1 MKLKTTLLA
10 ALGCLF
16 ALATSCKDPDDNN
29 KTQYATNKAGERLV
43 EKIIDDSDTICFEY
57 NSDGTLKTIK
67 GYEGN
72 RIFSFEKRN
81 NTLFM
86 KDIDGNDIEET
97 SFDLNANGLIILDR
111 GWNGKYNYRLT
122 YDESGKYLHNVFDG
136 DKLIWTFQWEDGN
149 IANKEVTYIPTQ
161 SHPSNIDWCAYFQT
175 WRIQKNEE
183 NEDLVEVPSISS
195 FWGFSEGYLGN
206 KCKGLP
212 AKDENWGTYTYD
224 YTEDGFISAIYT
236 SNEWRKREIHVT
248 YLKK

>member
-1 MKLKTTLLA
+1 MKLRTTLLA

-67 GYEGN
+67 GYEGS

-86 KDIDGNDIEET
+86 KDIDGDDIEET

-136 DKLIWTFQWEDGN
+136 DELMWTFQWEDGN
-149 IANKEVTYIPTQ
+149 ILNEEVTYIPTQ

-183 NEDLVEVPSISS
+183 NEDLVEVPSISL
-195 FWGFSEGYLGN
+195 FWGFSEGYLGT